1 MLGALSQ
8 NVTCYFVF
16 LSLCGNRELGLSWA
30 SLLLIAAIVTVF
42 VEFCFC
48 TTHVVL
54 MGKLAPELFYNA
66 LRRRGVTRFF
76 GVPDSLLKDFCAF
89 VTDNTHPRE
98 HIITANEGNALAMAA
113 GHHLATGE
121 FPLVYMQNSGLGNII
136 NPLLSL
142 AHAEVYRIP
151 LLMLVGWRGAPGVK
165 DEPQHVAQGR
175 LSEDLLRV
183 LEVPY
188 SVLSADCDD
197 VEASMQ
203 KSLDVAFEH
212 MQSAGTPYTLLV
224 RPGLF
229 SKHKILKSWNDLK
242 GIPMS
247 REEAI
252 EQVLR
257 QLDTK
262 DVVVS
267 TTGMPSREVFEIR
280 ERSGMGHAQD
290 FLTVGCM
297 GHCSSIAAGIALA
310 KPEKQVFCLDGDGA
324 AIMHMGSFAVHGG
337 AAAVQPVNGDDASRL
352 LHNYKHVVLNN
363 GAHDSVG
370 GQPTAAYDVSIT
382 QVAKACGFTTVREE
396 PVMELGDLVK
406 AMSEL
411 KEAMGPAFLEILVK
425 KGNRPDLGR
434 PTTTPQENKKIFMKF
449 LNDS

>member
-1 MLGALSQ
+1 
-8 NVTCYFVF
+8 
-16 LSLCGNRELGLSWA
+16 
-30 SLLLIAAIVTVF
+30 
-42 VEFCFC
+42 
-48 TTHVVL
+48 
-54 MGKLAPELFYNA
+54 MGKLAPEVFYRA
-66 LRRRGVTRFF
+66 LRQRGVTRFF

-89 VTDNTHPRE
+89 VTDHTQPRE
-98 HIITANEGNALAMAA
+98 HVITANEGNALAMAA

-121 FPLVYMQNSGLGNII
+121 FPLVYMQNSGLGNVV

-142 AHAEVYRIP
+142 THTEVYRIP
-151 LLMLVGWRGAPGVK
+151 LLMVVGWRGAPGVK

-188 SVLSADCDD
+188 FVLAADCDD

-203 KSLDVAFEH
+203 SGLDAALSH
-212 MQSAGTPYTLLV
+212 MRSAGSPYAILV

-229 SKHKILKSWNDLK
+229 SKYQLLSQGNDLK
-242 GIPMS
+242 GLSMS

-257 QLDTK
+257 QLDVD

-280 ERSGMGHAQD
+280 ERSGMGHAKD

-297 GHCSSIAAGIALA
+297 GHCSSIAAGISLA
-310 KPEKQVFCLDGDGA
+310 KPGKQVFCLDGDGA
-324 AIMHMGSFAVHGG
+324 TIMHMGSLAVLG
-337 AAAVQPVNGDDASRL
+337 AAAAVRSLNGKDSPHVL
-352 LHNYKHVVLNN
+352 YNYKHVVFNN

-370 GQPTAAYDVSIT
+370 GQPTAAFDVSLT
-382 QVAKACGFTTVREE
+382 HVAKACGFTVIRDD
-396 PVMELGDLVK
+396 PVMDLGELVK
-406 AMSEL
+406 ALYEL
-411 KEAMGPAFLEILVK
+411 KQTPGPAFLEILVR

-434 PTTTPQENKKIFMKF
+434 PTTTPQENKMAFMEF
-449 LNDS
+449 LKK

>member
-1 MLGALSQ
+1 
-8 NVTCYFVF
+8 
-16 LSLCGNRELGLSWA
+16 
-30 SLLLIAAIVTVF
+30 
-42 VEFCFC
+42 
-48 TTHVVL
+48 
-54 MGKLAPELFYNA
+54 MGKLAPDVFFRA
-66 LRRRGVTRFF
+66 LQKRGVRRFF

-98 HIITANEGNALAMAA
+98 HVITANEGNAVAMAT

-151 LLMLVGWRGAPGVK
+151 FLLVVGWRGAPGVK

-175 LSEDLLRV
+175 LSENLLRAT
-183 LEVPY
+183 EVPY

-203 KSLDVAFEH
+203 ASLDAAIAH
-212 MQSAGTPYTLLV
+212 MQGAGTPYALLMHS
-224 RPGLF
+224 GLF
-229 SKHKILKSWNDLK
+229 SKYQIQGQREEIK
-242 GIPMS
+242 GLPLS

-252 EQVLR
+252 EQVVR
-257 QLDTK
+257 QLDST

-280 ERSGMGHAQD
+280 ERTGAGHARD
-290 FLTVGCM
+290 FLTVGGM

-310 KPEKQVFCLDGDGA
+310 KTTRQVFCLDGDGA
-324 AIMHMGSFAVHGG
+324 AIMHMGSLAVLGG
-337 AAAVQPVNGDDASRL
+337 AAAFKPINTKEPHL
-352 LHNYKHVVLNN
+352 LQNYKHIVFNN

-370 GQPTAAYDVSIT
+370 GQPTAAFDVSLT
-382 QVAKACGFTTVREE
+382 QVAKACGFTVIRED
-396 PVMELGDLVK
+396 PVLDVGELVK
-406 AMSEL
+406 AVAEL
-411 KEAMGPAFLEILVK
+411 KGATGPAFLEVLVR

-434 PTTTPQENKKIFMKF
+434 PTTTPQQNKAAFMDF
-449 LNDS
+449 LQQK